1 MFQVKG
7 IDPTGRSVTFAC
19 GTDEQAMERTWDLA
33 RRGFRDVTVVDLQ
46 GKETSAAAFE
56 QSLDIDWMTD

>member
-33 RRGFRDVTVVDLQ
+33 RRGFRDVTVVDLK

-56 QSLDIDWMTD
+56 QSLDIDWETD